1 MKVKDLI
8 ARLNE
13 SFKPNDEL
21 IVAYWDKEIVEGYSD
36 VTLTDNQWID
46 IVAESEIY
54 EPIEFEMF
62 GEKLQQTALEVGKS
76 IYEGEINES
85 EVLQ

>member
-8 ARLNE
+8 ARLSE
-13 SFKPNDEL
+13 YQQPDDEI
-21 IVAYWDKEIVEGYSD
+21 IVAYWDKETVEGYSE

>member
-8 ARLNE
+8 ARLSE
-13 SFKPNDEL
+13 YQQPDDEI
-21 IVAYWDKEIVEGYSD
+21 IVAYWDKETVEGYSE

-62 GEKLQQTALEVGKS
+62 GEKLQQIAGEVGKS

>member
-8 ARLNE
+8 ARLSENQQ
-13 SFKPNDEL
+13 PNDEI
-21 IVAYWDKEIVEGYSD
+21 IVAYWDKETVEGYSE